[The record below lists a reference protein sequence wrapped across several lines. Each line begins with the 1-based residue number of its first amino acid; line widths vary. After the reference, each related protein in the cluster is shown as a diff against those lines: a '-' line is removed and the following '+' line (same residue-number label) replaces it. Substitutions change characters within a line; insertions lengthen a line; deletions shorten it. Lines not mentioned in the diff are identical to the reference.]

1 MTGTWA
7 GGIMKG
13 DAGRNL
19 GSPRSQ
25 PAQSSGRGK
34 RTLSGPTLITN
45 HFLWEALSYS
55 IPVRP
60 DAGFCRAITTECK
73 QFYILPLVFGILL

>member
-19 GSPRSQ
+19 RSPRSQ
-25 PAQSSGRGK
+25 PTQSYGRGK
-34 RTLSGPTLITN
+34 RTLPGPTLITN

-55 IPVRP
+55 IPARP
-60 DAGFCRAITTECK
+60 EAGFCTVITTVCK
-73 QFYILPLVFGILL
+73 QFYILPLVFDILL